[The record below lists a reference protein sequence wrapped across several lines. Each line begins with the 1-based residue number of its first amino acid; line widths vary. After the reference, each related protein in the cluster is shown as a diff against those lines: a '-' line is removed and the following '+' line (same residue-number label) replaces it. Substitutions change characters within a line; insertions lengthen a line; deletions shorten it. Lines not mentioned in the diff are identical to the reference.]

1 MIQVQKVI
9 KGLQKVHALFT
20 AHHLTHYGGLYP
32 LYYFFNAIHLRRRFE
47 RGLAIQRKHEHYS
60 TADQLSLI
68 LTSIIIGL
76 DRLALTRRLHQDN
89 YVQHLLGLKD
99 YPVPSTIRRFLHSW
113 CKEDL
118 DALVE
123 IHNKLR
129 SSFLLPARTMTIN
142 LDTTVLT
149 VSGETEGTA
158 IGYNP
163 QKRNRPSYQAFVGTE
178 AASETT
184 LQGELISGKKV
195 SGAQTTNFV
204 MRCLHRIPLSVE
216 GLRLRADS
224 GFYCSEVVD
233 FLEDRGFHYAI
244 VARVTNP
251 MKARLSG
258 LRYQHAPHGWQA
270 SSFFY
275 QPINWRS
282 ARRYVVIRH
291 PLKQDDDDQ
300 FALFPLERYAYRVL
314 VTNLD
319 FAPYQVWRFY
329 KQRAKIELAIK
340 ELKRDLPLGKIPTR
354 LQLANSIYAELILL
368 AYDLLVYFKTRCLPE
383 SLQHIK
389 LETLRH
395 TLFSEPAEF
404 LRRGNTNI
412 IKFQQNSRI
421 QDYLPFIERRIH
433 ALKIS

>member
-9 KGLQKVHALFT
+9 KGLQKVHPHFT

-47 RGLAIQRKHEHYS
+47 RGLVFQRKHEHYS
-60 TADQLSLI
+60 TADQLLLI
-68 LTSIIIGL
+68 LTSIIVGL
-76 DRLALTRRLHQDN
+76 DRLALTRQLHQDN

-113 CKEDL
+113 RKEDL
-118 DALVE
+118 EALVE

-129 SSFLLPARTMTIN
+129 SSFLVPAHMMTIN

-149 VSGETEGTA
+149 VYGETEGSVIA
-158 IGYNP
+158 YNP
-163 QKRNRPSYQAFVGTE
+163 QKRNRPSYQAFIGSE
-178 AASETT
+178 ALSETT
-184 LQGELISGKKV
+184 LQGELISGKRV

-244 VARVTNP
+244 VARVTKP
-251 MKARLSG
+251 IKARLAG
-258 LRYQHAPHGWQA
+258 LRYEHAPHDWQA
-270 SSFFY
+270 SSFSY
-275 QPINWRS
+275 QPINWR
-282 ARRYVVIRH
+282 APRRYIVIRH

-300 FALFPLERYAYRVL
+300 LALFPLERYAYRVL

-340 ELKRDLPLGKIPTR
+340 ELKNDFPLGKIPTR
-354 LQLANSIYAELILL
+354 LQLANSTYAELILL
-368 AYDLLVYFKTRCLPE
+368 AYDLLIYFKTRCLPAK
-383 SLQHIK
+383 LHHIK

-395 TLFSEPAEF
+395 ALFWEPAEF
-404 LRRGNTNI
+404 IRRGNRNV
-412 IKFQQNSRI
+412 IKFQHNSPL
-421 QDYLPFIERRIH
+421 QGFLPFIERRIH